1 MPRLPRAP
9 QQALLLPA
17 ALALT
22 LGLSACGGDGNEAAE
37 APTSPATTSATA
49 PPSPPASSPTEDDG
63 ADEPEPSRT
72 ARPNR
77 TLAPLPPQPLLA
89 KPARTHLLDAGRM
102 PTVADDLPWTDAAK
116 GDGSRPV
123 GACQK
128 ASLFDIGAVRTT
140 ERRFATADGST
151 TAVQVLGRFADRLS
165 AYRAAEVLMAWRAD
179 CAERLSARRAKVGE
193 ARDVPVRTGFGTVY
207 AATYGERSAD
217 GARATA
223 LGVVRKGSW
232 VSVVE
237 VATDERRWPRGRNPA
252 RQAVRRIAATFRA
265 S

>member
-9 QQALLLPA
+9 QALLLPA
-17 ALALT
+17 ALALA
-22 LGLSACGGDGNEAAE
+22 LGLSACGGDGSDAAE
-37 APTSPATTSATA
+37 APTSPAATTSATA
-49 PPSPPASSPTEDDG
+49 PAAPPASNPTEG
-63 ADEPEPSRT
+63 ARTDEPEASRT

-89 KPARTHLLDAGRM
+89 KPARAHLLAADRM
-102 PTVADDLPWTDAAK
+102 PTVAEDRPWTEATK

-128 ASLFDIGAVRTT
+128 ASLFDIGAIRTT
-140 ERRFATADGST
+140 ERRFTTADGSA
-151 TAVQVLGRFADRLS
+151 TAVQVLGRFADRSS

-179 CAERLSARRAKVGE
+179 CAERLSSPRAKVGE

-232 VSVVE
+232 ISVVE
-237 VATDERRWPRGRNPA
+237 VATDERRWPSGRNPA